1 MIDVASYMSNTFRKM
16 MASGLQSPLFRKIR
30 EANALSWQHT
40 GGCTLWE
47 HRDEVEALL

>member
-1 MIDVASYMSNTFRKM
+1 MIDVANYMSNTIRKM

-30 EANALSWQHT
+30 EANALSWEHS

-47 HRDEVEALL
+47 HRDEVEAFL